1 MTPETVTFTL
11 PVAAVEWLRNGE
23 RGSSS
28 NAIFEKLTGLPCG
41 SQRLSHPYDPDD
53 LRRCRLLLAAVPQ
66 FRRDLE
72 KMAEVGPEWAELVA
86 IWDLLYSTMDDE
98 IAKHPPKCPETYR
111 LMREAIECGRKKRT
125 TPEPGFTIELRRPR

>member
-1 MTPETVTFTL
+1 MSETVTFTL
-11 PVAAVEWLRNGE
+11 PVAAVEWLRKRE

-41 SQRLSHPYDPDD
+41 SQLLSHPYDPDD

-66 FRRDLE
+66 FRHDLE

-86 IWDLLYSTMDDE
+86 IWDLLCITMEVE
-98 IAKHPPKCPETYR
+98 IAAFGDRCPETYR
-111 LMREAIECGRKKRT
+111 LMREAIERGRKKRT